1 VRAML
6 ISERHRKEVSVLA
19 VKGFLQ
25 VLLVV
30 VGVALVVVG
39 IVYFVE
45 PAHSL
50 PTFFP
55 AHSSG
60 SKHAVRHGI
69 VAVVVGV
76 IALGVAI
83 ALLRTRSGAHTRS
96 R

>member
-1 VRAML
+1 VRGYLTA
-6 ISERHRKEVSVLA
+6 
-19 VKGFLQ
+19 
-25 VLLVV
+25 LLVA

-60 SKHAVRHGI
+60 SKHAVKHGV
-69 VAVVVGV
+69 VALVVGL
-76 IALGVAI
+76 IALGVAM
-83 ALLRTRSGAHTRS
+83 ALSRTRPGAHFR
-96 R
+96 RR